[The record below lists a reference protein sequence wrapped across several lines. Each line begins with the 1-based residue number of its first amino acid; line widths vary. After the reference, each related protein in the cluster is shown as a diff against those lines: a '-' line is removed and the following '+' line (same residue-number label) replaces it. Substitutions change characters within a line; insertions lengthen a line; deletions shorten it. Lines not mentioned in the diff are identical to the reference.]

1 MSKPTITKDRVK
13 PGYVPPTPAY
23 KMVNGRRAP
32 VLASPGRPW
41 RPAHDSD
48 VKEFFGLRPE
58 QKWPDEG
65 MPSIFIDTPG
75 GKVQAFV
82 ISKDAAQREGRFQRC
97 LCICPACSETVPLGR
112 LNQHWAV
119 HE

>member
-1 MSKPTITKDRVK
+1 MSTITKDRIK
-13 PGYVPPTPAY
+13 PGYIPPTPPV
-23 KMVNGRRAP
+23 KV
-32 VLASPGRPW
+32 VLADPRYPQHRW
-41 RPAHDSD
+41 PAHDAA
-48 VKEFFGLRPE
+48 VKAFFGLRPE

-82 ISKDAAQREGRFQRC
+82 ISKDVAQREGRFQRC
-97 LCICPACSETVPLGR
+97 LCICPACSEVVPLGR
-112 LNQHWAV
+112 LNQHWVV